1 MERGAAEEAVAEALA
16 SRGYLATTP
25 RAWDPSEPTSAPN
38 DLAHVRALFE
48 AQAPG
53 YEVLAVHR
61 VENEPLARV
70 YEAVR
75 SSMSCEEEHM
85 LWHGTSTES
94 VQNIV
99 CHGFNR
105 AYSGRHGTKLG
116 HGTYFS
122 QQAGYSARFCGSDVR
137 LRRGGRGAMLLSK
150 VLVGECAK
158 GAPELVEPP
167 YKDAAGLQRYDSV
180 VDDVERPSMYCV
192 FRDFQALPLYFVEF
206 EARNAQRE
214 PPRAN

>member
-1 MERGAAEEAVAEALA
+1 M
-16 SRGYLATTP
+16 SRGYLAATP
-25 RAWDPSEPTSAPN
+25 RAWDPSEPDSAPD

-48 AQAPG
+48 AQALG
-53 YEVLAVHR
+53 CEVIAVHR

-75 SSMSCEEEHM
+75 SSMSCDEEQV
-85 LWHGTSTES
+85 LWHGTSPES
-94 VQNIV
+94 VRNIV

-122 QQAGYSARFCGSDVR
+122 KQAGYSARFCGSDIR
-137 LRRGGRGAMLLSK
+137 QRRGGRGAMLLSK
-150 VLVGECAK
+150 VLVGACAR

-167 YKDAAGLQRYDSV
+167 HRDAAGLERYDSV
-180 VDDVERPSMYCV
+180 VDDVLNPSMYCV

-206 EARNAQRE
+206 EARGSQRDV
-214 PPRAN
+214 PRAN